1 MLNTKVGSC
10 WKAISHLVIRFCC
23 CFGLVFASF
32 LWTVVYMQVKGKHN
46 IRLKACD
53 GGVDRE
59 HGLRVLE
66 TGQIGPHGQRRKTDG
81 GREGRTRTPW
91 P

>member
-1 MLNTKVGSC
+1 
-10 WKAISHLVIRFCC
+10 
-23 CFGLVFASF
+23 
-32 LWTVVYMQVKGKHN
+32 MQVKGKHN